1 MSATERVERAR
12 ELFESG
18 DTEAAR
24 AILLDVLRN
33 NRDDA
38 QAWAAMAQIV
48 ESTEEQIRCWEEVLR
63 ILPGNSFAQRQV
75 ESLQTEGMQTESLFS
90 GPSPYDP
97 PPYTP
102 PQFDAKAAID
112 QQSKEIE
119 DQFHDIEDEF
129 HKLEDNITRLSTVIK
144 DLEEYERV
152 EAARE
157 RRRQSGI
164 LPIVLFLGTL
174 LGSLL
179 GATADLSE
187 TINSIEQ
194 FRAVTHP
201 KLCIVGSNTILGE
214 GLGMAADWATEF
226 EEDNNVR
233 IDIQGIG
240 STAGVRAAAD
250 GDCAHI
256 LAMSEPMTQPQQ
268 NTLAGANI
276 EITCAAEIGYDVVA
290 FVTDNNNSTEILL
303 DRQLRSILRGEVN
316 NWSEVFGDDQPIFV
330 LAREGSGTTEF
341 VLMNVANYRPTTQ
354 QPFPPGALN
363 YNTCASND
371 DCLDRTLSTP
381 GSLYWVS
388 VGWLRTQPEEYLS
401 ILPILRRDDDA
412 PINPLVDDIDLTTYP
427 SDLIR
432 PLYLY
437 VLDTGGTSD
446 RQQELAIDFLRYV
459 RGVSGQQIVEQ
470 YGFFNHF
477 INPPDVPV
485 PLPEGFDV
493 IPGQTRR
500 ICNLAQ

>member
-1 MSATERVERAR
+1 MSATDRVERAR
-12 ELFESG
+12 ELYQQG

-24 AILLDVLRN
+24 AILLDVLRQ

-48 ESTEEQIRCWEEVLR
+48 DSVEEQVRCWEEVLR
-63 ILPGNSFAQRQV
+63 ILPGNSFAQKQID
-75 ESLQTEGMQTESLFS
+75 SLQTAGMQTESLFT

-97 PPYTP
+97 PPFSP
-102 PQFDAKAAID
+102 PQFNAQAAIN
-112 QQSKEIE
+112 QQTKQIE
-119 DQFHDIEDEF
+119 DQFHDMEDEF

-152 EAARE
+152 EDAKE
-157 RRRQSGI
+157 RRRQTGI

-174 LGSLL
+174 MGSLL
-179 GATADLSE
+179 GATADFGE
-187 TINSIEQ
+187 TVDTFNQ
-194 FRAVTHP
+194 FRSVTYP

-214 GLGMAADWATEF
+214 GLGMAEDWAVAF
-226 EEDNNVR
+226 EEDHNVR
-233 IDIQGIG
+233 VDVQGIG
-240 STAGVRAAAD
+240 STAGVQAAAD
-250 GDCAHI
+250 GECANI
-256 LAMSEPMTQPQQ
+256 LAMSEPMTRPQE
-268 NTLAGANI
+268 NTLRDAGV

-290 FVTDNNNSTEILL
+290 FVTHNNNPVDVLL
-303 DRQLRSILRGEVN
+303 DRQLRSILRGEVD
-316 NWSEVFGDDQPIFV
+316 NWSQVFGDEQPIFI

-341 VLMNVANYRPTTQ
+341 VMLNVANYRPTTQ

-363 YNTCASND
+363 YNTCDSND

-401 ILPILRRDDDA
+401 VLPILRRDDDA
-412 PINPLVDDIDLTTYP
+412 PINPLVDDIDVTTYP

-437 VLDTGGTSD
+437 VLENSGTTD
-446 RQQELAIDFLRYV
+446 RETELAIDFLRFV
-459 RGVSGQQIVEQ
+459 RGVQGQQIVEQ

-485 PLPEGFDV
+485 PLPEGFTRE
-493 IPGQTRR
+493 PGRTPR
-500 ICNLAQ
+500 ICQPG